1 MHQSDGVFAAIQCLA
16 GVYVYDYTRTEAIR
30 RRTLGWFRVAEQ
42 CLTQLLNSPSHWQH
56 APEIITIASL
66 LSMQDVSSHGS
77 DDTFSALPK
86 SFIILTQVFSDRPRR
101 TSSEE
106 AALTPL
112 AARLSHC
119 RVDA

>member
-42 CLTQLLNSPSHWQH
+42 SLTQLLNSPSHWQH

-66 LSMQDVSSHGS
+66 LSMQDVSIYDP
-77 DDTFSALPK
+77 DDFYAL
-86 SFIILTQVFSDRPRR
+86 SSTLIILTQIFSDRPRR
-101 TSSEE
+101 TSSQE

-119 RVDA
+119 